1 MFGTKTKVK
10 EIMTKEVITVQPDD
24 SMEKVKDIF
33 DHYSIHH
40 IPVILHK
47 KVVGI
52 ISRADYLRVIQ
63 GFTLLSDSKAEEYNH
78 ALLRSLLAGEV
89 MTAKV
94 ACLGTEDTLMA
105 AAGYFHEN
113 LFHAI
118 PIIDDEGELA
128 GIITTYDLIN
138 YAYREDAQ

>member
-1 MFGTKTKVK
+1 MFDTKTKVK